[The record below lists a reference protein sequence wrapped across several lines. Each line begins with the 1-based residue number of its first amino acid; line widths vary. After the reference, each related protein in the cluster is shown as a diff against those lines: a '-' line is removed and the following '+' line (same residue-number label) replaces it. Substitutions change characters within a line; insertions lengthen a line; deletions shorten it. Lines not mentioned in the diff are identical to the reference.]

1 MSIYVFLCGK
11 LFLNILQA
19 LITPYCLYAN
29 ITFVPLSDFHPRRK
43 PKLAQHLTQK
53 YIFKNNIY
61 INICV
66 YIYIFCLSVLHY
78 VCWERLIYNAYF
90 TLIYLY
96 QNYNLCWTQEPK
108 QIHQKSKLFS
118 LSVVWVICIISVKYR
133 HLAIFKCCGL
143 GGRLKWK
150 FSFVY

>member
-1 MSIYVFLCGK
+1 MLVCKYYLCPS
-11 LFLNILQA
+11 FRFSPTEETQISTTLN
-19 LITPYCLYAN
+19 TKVY
-29 ITFVPLSDFHPRRK
+29 F
-43 PKLAQHLTQK
+43 QK
-53 YIFKNNIY
+53 QYIY